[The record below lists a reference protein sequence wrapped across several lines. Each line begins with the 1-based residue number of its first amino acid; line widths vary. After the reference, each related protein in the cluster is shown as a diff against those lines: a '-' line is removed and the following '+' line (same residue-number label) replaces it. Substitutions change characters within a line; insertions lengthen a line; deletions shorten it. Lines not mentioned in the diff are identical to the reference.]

1 MSSPDSRE
9 PAFGSKKP
17 FYFQPPWNILFEL
30 NRLRN
35 LRPWDVNIAY
45 LLTTFLEEMDKRGE
59 VDFRASGVA
68 LDSSSVI
75 YLMKSKL
82 LLELEKPPAP
92 PKAPLDTLPPPL
104 FLPVRYELT
113 STTMQ
118 ELLKVLDDVLKGE
131 HLLGLKPRTE
141 PILPPP
147 PEILPPLD
155 LYLMEIEKQMDLLLQ
170 KLSKLATHEGMAL
183 FSTLIAGVKR
193 LDAIKT
199 FIVLLFIAQKGE
211 VTLWQNEDLTEIFIV
226 IKGGVKPAEKP
237 PVGVI

>member
-1 MSSPDSRE
+1 VTSEAS
-9 PAFGSKKP
+9 AAGSKKP

-35 LRPWDVNIAY
+35 LHPWDVDIAF
-45 LLTTFLEEMDKRGE
+45 LLTSFLKEMNRRGE

-92 PKAPLDTLPPPL
+92 PKAAADFLPPPL

-113 STTMQ
+113 STTVQ
-118 ELLKVLDDVLKGE
+118 ELLKVLDEVLKGE
-131 HLLGLKPRTE
+131 HLLALKPRTE
-141 PILPPP
+141 PILPP

-155 LYLMEIEKQMDLLLQ
+155 LYLVEIEKQMERLCQ
-170 KLSKLATHEGMAL
+170 KLARLAEQGKFVL
-183 FSTLIAGVKR
+183 FSKVITGLER
-193 LDAIKT
+193 LEAIKI
-199 FIVLLFIAQKGE
+199 FIVMLFLAQKGE
-211 VTLWQNEDLTEIFIV
+211 ITLWQNEELTEIYIV
-226 IKGGVKPAEKP
+226 LKGGLSADAKP
-237 PVGVI
+237 PIGVV

>member
-1 MSSPDSRE
+1 VTLETSV
-9 PAFGSKKP
+9 AGSKKP

-35 LRPWDVNIAY
+35 LHPWAIDIAF
-45 LLTTFLEEMDKRGE
+45 LLTTFLKEMNRRGE

-68 LDSSSVI
+68 LDSSSAI

-92 PKAPLDTLPPPL
+92 PKAAADFLPPPL

-113 STTMQ
+113 STTVQ
-118 ELLKVLDDVLKGE
+118 ELLKVLDEVLKGE
-131 HLLGLKPRTE
+131 HLLALKPRTE

-155 LYLMEIEKQMDLLLQ
+155 LYLVEIEKQMERLYQ
-170 KLSKLATHEGMAL
+170 KLTRLAEQGKFVL
-183 FSTLIAGVKR
+183 FSKIITGLER
-193 LDAIKT
+193 LEAIKI
-199 FIVLLFIAQKGE
+199 FIVMLFLAQKGE
-211 VTLWQNEDLTEIFIV
+211 ITLWQNEELTEIYIV
-226 IKGGVKPAEKP
+226 LKGGLLADAKP
-237 PVGVI
+237 PTGVV